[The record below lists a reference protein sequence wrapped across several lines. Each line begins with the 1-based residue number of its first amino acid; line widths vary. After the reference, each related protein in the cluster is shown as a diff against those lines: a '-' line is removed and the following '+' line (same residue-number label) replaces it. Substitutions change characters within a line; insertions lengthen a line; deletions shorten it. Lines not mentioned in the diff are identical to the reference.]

1 LISRKLLK
9 VVRIDLKHF
18 WKRYKRNKKTE
29 KEKEEKK
36 RKYEKGQGA
45 PFRPRLEASPW
56 PNKAPSRIG
65 TSLSSLSC

>member
-1 LISRKLLK
+1 
-9 VVRIDLKHF
+9 LKHF
-18 WKRYKRNKKTE
+18 CKRYKRNKKIE

-56 PNKAPSRIG
+56 PNKAPPEPV
-65 TSLSSLSC
+65 SLFPSLCH